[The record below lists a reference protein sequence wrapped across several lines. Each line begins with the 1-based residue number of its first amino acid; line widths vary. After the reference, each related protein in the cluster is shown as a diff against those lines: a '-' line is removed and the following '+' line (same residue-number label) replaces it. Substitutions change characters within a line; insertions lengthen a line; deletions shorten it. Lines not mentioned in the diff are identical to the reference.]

1 MGKTT
6 TEYQRVTIRARIT
19 CTKTI
24 SRCWILSQGNEGC
37 INQNVKKNEEKVTKQ
52 KSPPAS
58 PMMECW
64 WGLNFGFVFSVSV
77 PSGRSRH

>member
-6 TEYQRVTIRARIT
+6 TEYQRVTKRTRIT

-24 SRCWILSQGNEGC
+24 SRCWILSQGNGGC

-52 KSPPAS
+52 KIPTSLS
-58 PMMECW
+58 HEGMLVGTKFRFCI
-64 WGLNFGFVFSVSV
+64 
-77 PSGRSRH
+77 